1 MVGKFGSRQLINID
15 LFTDAYRVT
24 GRTLVGV
31 GGIHSELNNPN
42 SAFLELQDAYISRIH
57 QPGEIVA
64 HHAVAVFRKENINFI
79 VLQDRRDG
87 IPVGTQHSQSIYT
100 RGRPFPVFLTVP
112 SFEINGNVVHEGGG
126 KPAPNTTLVQSMGKF
141 QLVFEAAASA
151 SLFPDISYSGD
162 LILVHKERIG
172 IFCFDKNTP
181 K

>member
-1 MVGKFGSRQLINID
+1 MIGAFGSRQLINID

-24 GRTLVGV
+24 GRTLVGG

-42 SAFLELQDAYISRIH
+42 SDFLELQDAYISRIH
-57 QPGEIVA
+57 QPGEIVN
-64 HHAVAVFRKENINFI
+64 HHTVAAFRKDNVNFI

-87 IPVGTQHSQSIYT
+87 IPMGTQHARSIYT
-100 RGRPFPVFLTVP
+100 RGHPFPIFLTVP
-112 SFEINGNVVHEGGG
+112 SFEIYGHVIHEGSGT
-126 KPAPNTTLVQSMGKF
+126 PAPNNVIVQSTGKF
-141 QLVFEAAASA
+141 QLIFEAQASA

-172 IFCFDKNTP
+172 IFCFDKNRS

>member
-24 GRTLVGV
+24 GQTLVGV

-42 SAFLELQDAYISRIH
+42 SAFLELHDAYISRIH
-57 QPGEIVA
+57 QPGEIVT
-64 HHAVAVFRKENINFI
+64 HHTIAAFRKENINFI

-87 IPVGTQHSQSIYT
+87 IPVGTQHGRSIYT
-100 RGRPFPVFLTVP
+100 RGRPYSVFLTVP
-112 SFEINGNVVHEGGG
+112 SFEIQGDIIHEGSGA
-126 KPAPNTTLVQSMGKF
+126 PAPNIVLVQSTGKF
-141 QLVFEAAASA
+141 QLIFEAQASA

-172 IFCFDKNTP
+172 IFCFNKDNP
-181 K
+181 Q